1 MKLLVTGGTG
11 FVGRRFCTL
20 LHARGH
26 EAVVLSRVPSRRPD
40 GLPASARLEAW
51 DPGALGRLLG
61 GADAVVHLAG
71 EPVAQRW
78 TAAARERIAASR
90 VGVLDALRAAVEKG
104 ARAPRVL
111 VSASAVGYYGARGE
125 EELTEESAP
134 GTGFLAETCV
144 RWEEAA
150 LSLGPLGTR
159 VVTARIGVVLGE
171 DGGALS
177 KMLPAFRLGAG
188 GPVGSG
194 EQWMS
199 WIHRDDLAALLVFA
213 LEKDGLSGAL
223 NATSATP
230 ARNRD
235 FARAL
240 GRALRRPAP
249 LPVPAFA
256 LRAAFGEMASILLEG
271 QKVLPVRTLAS
282 GFDLRY
288 PDLDGAL
295 SGSV

>member
-1 MKLLVTGGTG
+1 MKVLVTGGTG
-11 FVGRRFCTL
+11 FVGRRLCTL

-26 EAVVLSRVPSRRPD
+26 EAAVLTRDPSRRPE
-40 GLPASARLEAW
+40 GLPAAARLEAW
-51 DPGALGRLLG
+51 DPGALGGLLD
-61 GADAVVHLAG
+61 GADAVVHLSG

-78 TAAARERIAASR
+78 TAAARERIVRSR
-90 VGVLDALRAAVEKG
+90 VGPLEAFRAAVEKG
-104 ARAPRVL
+104 ARAPRAL
-111 VSASAVGYYGARGE
+111 VSASAVGYYGSRGE

-134 GTGFLAETCV
+134 GTGFLAQTCV

-150 LSLGPLGTR
+150 RALSPPGTR
-159 VVTARIGVVLGE
+159 VVTVRIGLVLGE

-213 LEKDGLSGAL
+213 LEKDGVSGAL
-223 NATSATP
+223 NATSASP

-240 GRALRRPAP
+240 GRALRRPAL
-249 LPVPAFA
+249 LPAPAFA
-256 LRAAFGEMASILLEG
+256 LKAAFGEMASILLDG
-271 QKVLPVRTLAS
+271 QKVLPERTLAS
-282 GFDLRY
+282 GFELRY

-295 SGSV
+295 AGSV